1 MTLCPRSRRHL
12 LPTDPR
18 RREME
23 RIAQSVGVKDADHPW
38 TTATAKTPAAKKNEI
53 ANQRGTIVSAVRGAS
68 SAALREQTQ
77 VRSFYFVLIAVT
89 GVMTCAAIGLGVM
102 AWRNP
107 SMLPLCFEPTM
118 GDETVVVCPTGQSR
132 PLPAQQDGVTPP
144 QDVDDAIDATV
155 SPSDMVLVEVI
166 GATAA
171 TVAAAAA
178 IRRTRGSSEP
188 YGVPMALA
196 ALKLPTGAA
205 TAVLGLLL
213 MRGEF
218 IPGLSALDSPAQIV
232 SWAIVFGYAQQL
244 FTRFIDQQGTPSST
258 ACAAGPRVRLARS
271 RRPTPVDRSHPLGT
285 RVEGGSACGRELGRV
300 RRYARGRHP
309 GRASSPL
316 HSGAGAVSEEPPG

>member
-132 PLPAQQDGVTPP
+132 PFAGPTGRRH
-144 QDVDDAIDATV
+144 
-155 SPSDMVLVEVI
+155 
-166 GATAA
+166 
-171 TVAAAAA
+171 AAAG
-178 IRRTRGSSEP
+178 RRR
-188 YGVPMALA
+188 
-196 ALKLPTGAA
+196 
-205 TAVLGLLL
+205 
-213 MRGEF
+213 RH
-218 IPGLSALDSPAQIV
+218 
-232 SWAIVFGYAQQL
+232 
-244 FTRFIDQQGTPSST
+244 R
-258 ACAAGPRVRLARS
+258 CNRVAF
-271 RRPTPVDRSHPLGT
+271 
-285 RVEGGSACGRELGRV
+285 
-300 RRYARGRHP
+300 
-309 GRASSPL
+309 
-316 HSGAGAVSEEPPG
+316 